1 MQCRPQK
8 IFYLKK
14 FLLPKEQMQEHLESE
29 HLTFIINFIEKH
41 NSDLLK
47 SGIIHLDTKAE
58 NLGFSRQI
66 SGFDSLQDMEKEMD
80 DILLG
85 EKIELYVCCLF

>member
-1 MQCRPQK
+1 MPTTENILFEK
-8 IFYLKK
+8 IPVTKRTNAGAYGIRTLDVHNK
-14 FLLPKEQMQEHLESE
+14 
-29 HLTFIINFIEKH
+29 FIEKH

-58 NLGFSRQI
+58 HLGFSRQI